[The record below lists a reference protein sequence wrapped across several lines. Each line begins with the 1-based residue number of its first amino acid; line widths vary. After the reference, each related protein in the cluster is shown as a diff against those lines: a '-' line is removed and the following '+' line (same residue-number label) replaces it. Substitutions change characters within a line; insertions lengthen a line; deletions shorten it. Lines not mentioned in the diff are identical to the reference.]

1 MAYRLKPGR
10 PIAAEVRRIGEKQL
24 ELALAAMQRVGTRHS
39 DKCTHRARR
48 HIKKIR
54 ALIRLFEPS
63 LAHSCDAAN
72 RQLRT
77 VNRLLAPVADG
88 EAVVDT
94 IARIGGRYRHRRPRR
109 TFETVRAGL
118 VELEFRAG
126 RKANF
131 DRVLERATRLLHG
144 EQKCTRLWDLRAPG
158 FRAVAPGLERS
169 VRRCRRAMLRARRHP
184 TDEHYHVWR
193 QRVKDLW
200 LHVRLIQARCG
211 RRLAREEAQ
220 LDRLDGC
227 LGEYHNCV
235 LLARIL
241 AAEPLTTRQRTAR
254 CLRLIRCY
262 QEDLRREIH
271 PLASEIHR
279 EKPRQFVQRVHRL
292 WRLANTSTRTTAEAG
307 PVWQRA
313 A

>member
-10 PIAAEVRRIGEKQL
+10 PIDSEARRIGEKQL
-24 ELALAAMQRVGTRHS
+24 ERALGAMQRIGTRHA

-48 HIKKIR
+48 RIKKIR
-54 ALIRLFEPS
+54 ALIRLLEPS
-63 LAHSCDAAN
+63 LVHSCDSTD
-72 RQLRT
+72 RRLRT
-77 VNRLLAPVADG
+77 VNRLLAPIADG

-94 IARIGGRYRHRRPRR
+94 IARIGSRYRDRFPRR
-109 TFETVRAGL
+109 TFNTVRAGL
-118 VELEFRAG
+118 VELESRAG

-131 DRVLERATRLLHG
+131 DRVLERATRLLHV
-144 EQKCTRLWDLRAPG
+144 EQKRTRQWELRAPG
-158 FRAVAPGLERS
+158 FRALAPGLEKS
-169 VRRCRRAMLRARRHP
+169 VRRCRRAMVRARLHP

-193 QRVKDLW
+193 HRVKDLW
-200 LHVRLIQARCG
+200 LQVRLIQARCG
-211 RRLAREEAQ
+211 GRLAADEAR
-220 LDRLDGC
+220 LERLDGC

-241 AAEPLTTRQRTAR
+241 AAEPLTSRQRTAG
-254 CLRLIRCY
+254 CLRLIRRY

-279 EKPRQFVQRVHRL
+279 ETPRQFVQRVHRL
-292 WRLANTSTRTTAEAG
+292 WRSASAATRPSEAG